1 MLSACLSCA
10 PARTKCKKQ
19 LFMHQNRLAFVAIV
33 APDARFAKKR
43 VQQKRCDSRK
53 ANETRGGAAHRLKV
67 ALLVMKKK
75 PRCGQHPPPSSGTPP
90 VFRGSAHFRGFWGD
104 SGHFSRQT
112 PPVGPDFPFRGGFP
126 GKMGCFLAPTPHF
139 SLYLARVGVP

>member
-1 MLSACLSCA
+1 
-10 PARTKCKKQ
+10 
-19 LFMHQNRLAFVAIV
+19 MHQNRLAFVAIV

-75 PRCGQHPPPSSGTPP
+75 PRCGQHPPPRREPP
-90 VFRGSAHFRGFWGD
+90 LFFAEVPIF
-104 SGHFSRQT
+104 
-112 PPVGPDFPFRGGFP
+112 GGF
-126 GKMGCFLAPTPHF
+126 GGILGIFLGRPPP
-139 SLYLARVGVP
+139 LAQIFLFGGGFQAKWAAF